1 MVAKVFSQGKN
12 WKNFVA
18 QVVAGPDN
26 DGDFDVKFMKRS
38 CNIKYGF
45 IFAEVEDLA
54 SIKLQDIVKVL
65 PKPLPIAAT
74 KRLSGI
80 YKFQI
85 NLDLLGV

>member
-1 MVAKVFSQGKN
+1 
-12 WKNFVA
+12 
-18 QVVAGPDN
+18 
-26 DGDFDVKFMKRS
+26 MKRS

-45 IFAEVEDLA
+45 IFPEVEDLA

-74 KRLSGI
+74 KKLSGI